1 MGSAGPLPDARTRSR
16 ETRFVV
22 VTGVSVGI
30 VAAVVL
36 AALILA
42 GPAVPASTGASPGG
56 DVVHIS
62 AVQWNLG
69 GFPCSGDP
77 EISSTSGTT
86 VAPGSTFVENDSLV
100 NEATLGTCTFSNP
113 ALPPGFT
120 LVTSNLPFTIN
131 ATGNATLSLTIDA
144 PSTAW
149 SGTLIV
155 SVGVSTAF

>member
-16 ETRFVV
+16 ETRFVA

-36 AALILA
+36 AALILS
-42 GPAVPASTGASPGG
+42 GSPASPSTGATGA

-77 EISSTSGTT
+77 EISSTAGTT
-86 VAPGSTFVENDSLV
+86 VAPGSEFVENDSLV
-100 NEATLGTCTFSNP
+100 NEATLGTCTFSSP
-113 ALPPGFT
+113 ALSPGFT
-120 LVTSNLPFTIN
+120 LVGSSLPFTID
-131 ATGNATLSLTIDA
+131 ATGNATLTLTIEA